1 MRVCAAMICLLGI
14 AVSLAAQPAKPVD
27 GSLVVGDRTYKLTN
41 AAAFETM
48 YEGKEAV
55 AVVASDRRLPTAQ
68 VKAALGKIENSTNA
82 LGLSQPYLLILFSP
96 AGEPMRSAA
105 AANSGGYTMN
115 GDDLKS
121 DVKIENGRVR
131 GQSTLPA
138 LSRASFKMGFDIRL
152 DVAIGAENAP
162 KAIAKP
168 AGPVKPSVS
177 GTFMGNGKAAKL
189 AFVSA
194 LPDEPF
200 NDKPSIKLIFTEKD
214 HSKEKRPSLKAAFG
228 DFGSSLII
236 SLHEDGSIFGCQV
249 AHAAHKNQGFSS
261 IGNIRTTAFEVA
273 DGRVEGQIETDGEA
287 DTFGDK
293 WSVDLKFTA
302 PYGPAAAKAAT
313 TTPPSAKTTSPAN
326 KTAGKPPIARPGTKP
341 AVPKSTSPKSTAA
354 KPTTPKNAKPTGKTT
369 EPAGALTAKQIPLS
383 KDATDVRY
391 QEPEI
396 SYKSASSVRAVAG
409 ELAKALAAQG
419 WKGQGPDIIADE
431 LGVMTRTRGAS
442 TLSVVIQADGA
453 GSEVAIIPTDVAWE
467 AETK

>member
-1 MRVCAAMICLLGI
+1 MC
-14 AVSLAAQPAKPVD
+14 LAADPAKPVD
-27 GSLVVGDRTYKLTN
+27 GTLVVGDRTYKLTN
-41 AAAFETM
+41 ASAFETT
-48 YEGKEAV
+48 YEGKDAI
-55 AVVASDRRLPTAQ
+55 AVVASDRKLATQQ
-68 VKAALGKIENSTNA
+68 VKTALGKAENSTNA
-82 LGLSQPYLLILFSP
+82 LGLNQPYLLIWIDPSGKHLRG
-96 AGEPMRSAA
+96 AASANNA
-105 AANSGGYTMN
+105 GYTIS
-115 GDDLKS
+115 GDDLKG
-121 DVKIENGRVR
+121 DVAIADGRVR
-131 GQSTLPA
+131 GQSKLP
-138 LSRASFKMGFDIRL
+138 SEKHGSFQTGYDVRL
-152 DVAIGAENAP
+152 DVAMGAESAP
-162 KAIAKP
+162 KPIAKS
-168 AGPVKPSVS
+168 AGPVKPKVS
-177 GTFMGNGKAAKL
+177 GTFTGNGKAAKL
-189 AFVSA
+189 AYVSA

-261 IGNIRTTAFEVA
+261 IGNIRTTAFEVG

-293 WSVDLKFTA
+293 WSVNLKFTA
-302 PYGPAAAKAAT
+302 PYAPAAAKAAT
-313 TTPPSAKTTSPAN
+313 TTPPAAN
-326 KTAGKPPIARPGTKP
+326 KTAGKPPIARPGTKQ
-341 AVPKSTSPKSTAA
+341 AVPKLAGPKSTAA
-354 KPTTPKNAKPTGKTT
+354 KPAVPKSAKPTGKTA

-419 WKGQGPDIIADE
+419 WKGQGPDVIADE

-442 TLSVVIQADGA
+442 TLSVVIQADGT